1 VPPITIYHK
10 NSRNLSLI
18 DRKYILMNRQDQI
31 RCHLADGRRRLLVLA
46 TESML
51 CLLKSTQWSFNV
63 SRCTGAQVDRC
74 ADGRKPVGRIL
85 RSEARLAVN
94 VEIFATRIFLRAGG
108 QARRRRADAGTSL
121 KRDVKAPWYLTD
133 EKLKG

>member
-63 SRCTGAQVDRC
+63 RC